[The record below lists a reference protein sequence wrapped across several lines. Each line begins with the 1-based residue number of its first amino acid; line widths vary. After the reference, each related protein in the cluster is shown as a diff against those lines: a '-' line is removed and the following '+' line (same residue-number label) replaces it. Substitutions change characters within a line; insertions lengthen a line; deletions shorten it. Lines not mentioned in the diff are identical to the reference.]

1 MKNTPL
7 IIDSSSLL
15 HRAKN
20 TIGMTLSHNDAAS
33 GVIFGFMWQ
42 VFKLAKNYETMN
54 FIFCM
59 DSKKSFRKEIFP
71 DYKVKRNKKEKSPEE
86 HDFDKFCYGQF
97 DVVFKSLKKMGFT
110 NTRKIKGLEADDLI
124 GSFLINNDLKNS
136 ILVSMDNDL
145 YQFLTYC
152 KGMLSLATGKL
163 YSTADFIVEWNISPN
178 VWKNVKAIAGC
189 PGDEVPG
196 ISGIG
201 YKTAIQFLKNE
212 LSKGKKYDSIIE
224 GMKDVEKMKL
234 TERLVVL
241 PYERTPRLRVKENEF
256 DFDAF
261 LELCQT
267 YNFLS
272 FTDNPKN
279 YRDWKDLFEGRYS
292 K

>member
-1 MKNTPL
+1 
-7 IIDSSSLL
+7 
-15 HRAKN
+15 
-20 TIGMTLSHNDAAS
+20 MTLSHNDAAS

-59 DSKKSFRKEIFP
+59 DSKKSYRKEIFP

-86 HDFDKFCYGQF
+86 REFDNFCHGQF
-97 DVVFKSLKKMGFT
+97 DVVYKSLKNMGFS
-110 NTRKIKGLEADDLI
+110 NTRKIKGLEADDI
-124 GSFLINNDLKNS
+124 MASFLINNDLKNS
-136 ILVSMDNDL
+136 ILVTMDNDL
-145 YQFLTYC
+145 YQFLTKC
-152 KGMLSLATGKL
+152 KGMLSLSTGKL

-178 VWKNVKAIAGC
+178 RWKEVKTIAGC
-189 PGDEVPG
+189 SGDEVPG

-212 LSKGKKYDSIIE
+212 LTKGKKYDSIIE
-224 GMKDVEKMKL
+224 GIKDVEMMKL

-241 PYERTPRLRVKENEF
+241 PYEKTPKLKLRPNEF
-256 DFDAF
+256 NFDAF